1 MIAPS
6 ISFADVQN
14 SRTRG
19 LGSSKPSL
27 DYGAYWSYSV
37 LNDSR
42 FAHVRLCSFLD
53 HDLHGQIILIR
64 HLGAPNLWKIQQS
77 MAIKLSVGLKLDFQ
91 VSRNQFDS
99 IIYRGCKRNELVHML
114 FALLSIQKLRFLKLI
129 AYIMNGSFGKQHNR
143 LSQAL
148 CWSPT
153 TNFTSKFSVVRLGS
167 GHAPGLLL
175 FGLLCFYFLQ

>member
-1 MIAPS
+1 MTVDSHMLGCVVFLIIICTARSSWLAFWEHQIFGKFSNPWRLNYLL
-6 ISFADVQN
+6 AWN
-14 SRTRG
+14 RT
-19 LGSSKPSL
+19 S
-27 DYGAYWSYSV
+27 
-37 LNDSR
+37 
-42 FAHVRLCSFLD
+42 
-53 HDLHGQIILIR
+53 
-64 HLGAPNLWKIQQS
+64 
-77 MAIKLSVGLKLDFQ
+77 Q

-99 IIYRGCKRNELVHML
+99 IIYRGRKRNELVHIL

-175 FGLLCFYFLQ
+175 FGLLCFYFVAMTLTRGTVALDHASL